1 MKDPVKLRNRA
12 ALIALSIVLVLS
24 ITNEFVNSMVLLYI
38 SAAVVAAFVVY
49 WFIIWYC
56 PYCKRALPI
65 ATGDYCPFCG
75 KRIHYSDNDD
85 ADSNQQ

>member
-12 ALIALSIVLVLS
+12 ALIAFCIVLVLS
-24 ITNEFVNSMVLLYI
+24 ITYEFVNSMVLLYI
-38 SAAVVAAFVVY
+38 SAAVVAALVVY

>member
-1 MKDPVKLRNRA
+1 MC
-12 ALIALSIVLVLS
+12 
-24 ITNEFVNSMVLLYI
+24 
-38 SAAVVAAFVVY
+38 AAVVAALVVY

-56 PYCKRALPI
+56 PYCKRALPFFV
-65 ATGDYCPFCG
+65 ADYCPFCG